1 METYIVFAKSAQIF
15 IMRKTKLEVNF
26 KCNIPNEIYK

>member
-1 METYIVFAKSAQIF
+1 METYIVHGESAQIF

-26 KCNIPNEIYK
+26 QVQDTQWDL